1 MNLKQKSICIGPPRY
16 TIAVKALA
24 WLSQSGSI
32 CSSAAIAEQVNSH
45 AAFLRRVMATL
56 VNAGLVEAKE
66 GRDGGYSLKLPPE
79 QILLADVYLA
89 MKGDCAEAEPEVES
103 ELELDCG
110 EAGLRFELTLSKI
123 MVEAEQRMLEHLQ
136 QFSIADLL

>member
-32 CSSAAIAEQVNSH
+32 CSSAAIAVQVNSH

-56 VNAGLVEAKE
+56 VNAGMVEAKE

-89 MKGDCAEAEPEVES
+89 IKGDCAEAEAGS

-110 EAGLRFELTLSKI
+110 EAGERFELTLSKI